1 MVLMVISPIRSRSS
15 RQRASPARDRRASCL
30 SSRTIRS
37 RISAAA
43 CRVKVIAST
52 FSGSTPTRNRFR

>member
-1 MVLMVISPIRSRSS
+1 MVLMAISPSRSRSS
-15 RQRASPARDRRASCL
+15 RQRASPARDCRASCF
-30 SSRTIRS
+30 SSCTMRS

-52 FSGSTPTRNRFR
+52 FSGSTPARSRFR